1 MAYNLDSGFLVLYPQ
16 WDMWKLLSNEQ
27 IGIMLRASIERQTE
41 GKPFPNTDDALLK
54 MAMLASEGI
63 IQNRLQGSQGGRKAS
78 KKHTPSHTPYDT
90 KVKLSKVKLSKD
102 NISPPIIPPI
112 EKNANECE
120 RDGEGENESLFEEF
134 WNMYPKKL
142 HRSEAF
148 LMWNSLSID
157 MELAKWIYAAIE
169 AAKASESWQTNGG
182 KYIPLPENWLKAKKW
197 ELYPKPYKQTQL
209 YGTYL

>member
-78 KKHTPSHTPYDT
+78 KKHTPYDRRYATLWQAT
-90 KVKLSKVKLSKD
+90 KFALV
-102 NISPPIIPPI
+102 
-112 EKNANECE
+112 
-120 RDGEGENESLFEEF
+120 
-134 WNMYPKKL
+134 
-142 HRSEAF
+142 
-148 LMWNSLSID
+148 
-157 MELAKWIYAAIE
+157 
-169 AAKASESWQTNGG
+169 T
-182 KYIPLPENWLKAKKW
+182 
-197 ELYPKPYKQTQL
+197 
-209 YGTYL
+209 